1 MKNKLESLGWKFVTN
16 WNNRNIYKLGNQ
28 RVFEHQNDIGIVQ
41 GYDLIYCDLTD
52 EELQEFT
59 DLARKEAE
67 IKQNPDRYTVQEY
80 FSTNKQIKNFIH
92 KMK

>member
-1 MKNKLESLGWKFVTN
+1 MKNKLESLGWKFVTS

-28 RVFEHQNDIGIVQ
+28 RVFEHNGRIGIVK
-41 GYDLIYCDLTD
+41 GYDFIYCDLTD

-59 DLARKEAE
+59 DLAKKEAE
-67 IKQNPDRYTVQEY
+67 IKHNPDKYAVQES
-80 FSTNKQIKNFIH
+80 FSINNQIKNFIH

>member
-1 MKNKLESLGWKFVTN
+1 MSKLTQLGWKFVTN

-28 RVFEHQNDIGIVQ
+28 RVFEHNGRIGIVQ

-52 EELQEFT
+52 EDLEEFT
-59 DLARKEAE
+59 DLAKKEVE
-67 IKQNPDRYTVQEY
+67 IKQNPDKYTVQEY
-80 FSTNKQIKNFIH
+80 FSINKQIKNFIH